1 MYHGISEL
9 IRVFLSVMTKNALIV
24 GAGSGNSASFARALA
39 RQGAKVALAAR
50 NIEKLDPLTSDIDGI
65 SIACDATDAEQVAA
79 LFEQLD
85 QSMGTLDVV
94 LYNPSAFIA
103 GPVVE
108 LDPAKVHQS
117 LMQTAFGAFLVAQ
130 QAAKRMQQAGSG
142 AIFFTGATAS
152 IKGFP
157 NFSSFAMGKFALR
170 GLTQSLARE
179 LGPANIHIAHF
190 IIDGG
195 IASPGRDLEQQ
206 TPASNADDSMLE
218 PDAIAETYMA
228 VLNQHRSTWSLEVD
242 LRPWKETF

>member
-1 MYHGISEL
+1 
-9 IRVFLSVMTKNALIV
+9 MTRNALIV

-39 RQGAKVALAAR
+39 RQGVKVALAAR
-50 NIEKLDPLTSDIDGI
+50 NSEKLERLTSDIDGI
-65 SIACDATDAEQVAA
+65 AIACDATDAGQVAA

-85 QSMGTLDVV
+85 QSMGPLDVV
-94 LYNPSAFIA
+94 LYNPSAFTA
-103 GPVVE
+103 GPVADLE
-108 LDPAKVHQS
+108 PDRVHQS

-130 QAAKRMQQAGSG
+130 QAAKRMQKAGSG

-179 LGPANIHIAHF
+179 LGPKNIHIAHF

-195 IASPGRDLEQQ
+195 IASPGRDLEQ
-206 TPASNADDSMLE
+206 ASPSTNTDDAMLE

-228 VLNQHRSTWSLEVD
+228 VLNQHRSAWSLEID
-242 LRPWKETF
+242 LRPWQESF